1 METGN
6 TSSQSI
12 VNAQSPYF
20 CGAGIVLCFVISQ
33 SGFPDEEKNERYLFS
48 RDSDKN

>member
-6 TSSQSI
+6 TLSESI
-12 VNAQSPYF
+12 VQSPYF

-33 SGFPDEEKNERYLFS
+33 SRFQDEEKDERYLFS

>member
-6 TSSQSI
+6 TLSESI
-12 VNAQSPYF
+12 VQAPYF

-33 SGFPDEEKNERYLFS
+33 SRFQDEEKDERYLF
-48 RDSDKN
+48 